1 MQNKIKNIKKSFF
14 LFAVL
19 TTVFSVPAMA
29 EPQDDNSWADE
40 MSANAISD
48 YKVDGSVFQQITD
61 LEQQKVLMG
70 LEKERAQLD
79 LELDRL
85 AAEKIKLRM
94 EMDTLSNNAEE
105 QKRILAEQ
113 KAELDAQAEMLEQ
126 QKRAMTAQ
134 PQTDGLQPIA
144 KIPVQQQPMQEN
156 NVISKYKLIDIIGSG
171 NQLQATVEDL
181 VTGQRKKISDG
192 KVLDG
197 YTIKSIS
204 LDDGVV
210 FEKDD
215 NTETLNIGKDK

>member
-134 PQTDGLQPIA
+134 PQTDGLQPVA

-181 VTGQRKKISDG
+181 VTGQRKKISVG

>member
-1 MQNKIKNIKKSFF
+1 
-14 LFAVL
+14 
-19 TTVFSVPAMA
+19 
-29 EPQDDNSWADE
+29 
-40 MSANAISD
+40 
-48 YKVDGSVFQQITD
+48 
-61 LEQQKVLMG
+61 MG

-126 QKRAMTAQ
+126 QKRAMIAQ
-134 PQTDGLQPIA
+134 PQTNESQNVA
-144 KIPVQQQPMQEN
+144 KIIAQQQPAEEN
-156 NVISKYKLIDIIGSG
+156 DVISKYKLIDIIGFG

-181 VTGQRKKISDG
+181 LTGQRKKISVG

>member
-134 PQTDGLQPIA
+134 PQTDGSQPVA
-144 KIPVQQQPMQEN
+144 KIIAQQQPDEEN
-156 NVISKYKLIDIIGSG
+156 DVISKYKLIDIIGSG

-181 VTGQRKKISDG
+181 VTGQRKKISVG

>member
-105 QKRILAEQ
+105 QKKALAEQ

-126 QKRAMTAQ
+126 QKRAMTAR
-134 PQTDGLQPIA
+134 PQTDGSQPVA
-144 KIPVQQQPMQEN
+144 KIIAQQQPDEEN
-156 NVISKYKLIDIIGSG
+156 DVISKYKLIDIIGSG

-181 VTGQRKKISDG
+181 VTGQRKKISVG

>member
-134 PQTDGLQPIA
+134 PQTDGLQPVA

-156 NVISKYKLIDIIGSG
+156 NIISKYKLIDIIGSG

-181 VTGQRKKISDG
+181 VTGQRKKISVG